1 MFEDKPK
8 DGSIIGD
15 FANKVFDV
23 LLNTISTEEDKK
35 RITKAFEGFGNFKE
49 AFYSLEKGASSLN
62 AELLLSRNRISEF
75 KVTIADTLPLVA
87 KLGGDYTETM
97 KVIKGSIDA
106 MGRNVIFEPEIYEK
120 LFAAQT
126 LIGKEA
132 STMITNFG
140 EAGIMASKIGN
151 NLEKSL
157 DYIRTVGVNAKS
169 VMGNVVD
176 NTEMLNRFSFQEGVL
191 GFTKMAAQASILKV
205 NMTTISNIA
214 DKVFEPEGAID
225 MAAAFQRL
233 GVFVGDLAD
242 PFMLMNKSL
251 NDPEGLIMSV
261 AKAGEKFTQFNEE
274 AGRFEINPSAM
285 NQMSKMAD
293 AVGMNAAEFKK
304 MSLNLAEFNARASEI
319 DIKFNLTD
327 EQKMFVANLAYLD
340 TDNEYKIKVTDEKTG
355 ESIATAVKDL
365 TEKQISQLNELSKQE
380 PKTLEEL
387 TRDSMDIVATIASD
401 VGAIKYKLLFGAVSE
416 QSIMGRVQEGIR
428 TGAGDVGDIIYKG
441 VPRGETARE
450 TIRGVVNPV
459 ANMYK
464 GEDFGANMEKIMQAV
479 GKYLIDIPKNISQGI
494 KDSKE
499 LGTMFGTGYGLEAL
513 LDNSNKMFGDIT
525 GNMEKIFNIQ
535 SAAKIEGGEQMKN
548 LEKDIKGVQ
557 DSLNNPKDLN
567 NKLTINLNVKQT
579 NNAGA
584 VISKS
589 SIDKAFDWAKSQ
601 DVVADLSSFIKT
613 FN

>member
-579 NNAGA
+579 NSAGA

-589 SIDKAFDWAKSQ
+589 SVDKAIDWAKSQ
-601 DVVADLSSFIKT
+601 DLVADLSSFIET
-613 FN
+613 FK

>member
-1 MFEDKPK
+1 MFQDKPK

-15 FANKVFDV
+15 FADKVFDV
-23 LLNTISTEEDKK
+23 LLNTISTKEDKK

-62 AELLLSRNRISEF
+62 AELLLSRSRISEF

-140 EAGIMASKIGN
+140 EAGIMASKIGS

-441 VPRGETARE
+441 VPGGETTRE

-464 GEDFGANMEKIMQAV
+464 GEDFDANMEKIMQAV
-479 GKYLIDIPKNISQGI
+479 GRYFTEIPKNLSEGI
-494 KDSKE
+494 KKSKE

-525 GNMEKIFNIQ
+525 GSMEKIFNIQ
-535 SAAKIEGGEQMKN
+535 SAAKIDGGEQMKN

-557 DSLNNPKDLN
+557 DTLNNPKDLN

-589 SIDKAFDWAKSQ
+589 SVDKAVEWVKSQ
-601 DVVADLSSFIKT
+601 DLVADLSSFINT

>member
-1 MFEDKPK
+1 MSNDKPK
-8 DGSIIGD
+8 DGSVVGD
-15 FANKVFDV
+15 FADKVFDV
-23 LLNTISTEEDKK
+23 LLNTISSK
-35 RITKAFEGFGNFKE
+35 EGKTTIKNALSGFDDFKG
-49 AFYSLEKGASSLN
+49 AFYNLENYASNLN
-62 AELLLSRNRISEF
+62 KELLLTRSRISEF

-87 KLGGDYTETM
+87 KLGGDYKETM
-97 KVIKGSIDA
+97 TIIKNATEA
-106 MGRNVIFEPEIYEK
+106 MGRNVIFEPEVYEK
-120 LFAAQT
+120 LFAAYS
-126 LIGKEA
+126 LLGKDA
-132 STMITNFG
+132 NTMITNFG
-140 EAGIMASKIGN
+140 QAGIMASKIGE

-176 NTEMLNRFSFQEGVL
+176 NTEMLNRFSFKEGVL
-191 GFTKMAAQASILKV
+191 GFTKMAAQASILKID
-205 NMTTISNIA
+205 MRTIENIA

-285 NQMSKMAD
+285 NQMAKMAE
-293 AVGMNAAEFKK
+293 AAGMLPSEFKK

-355 ESIATAVKDL
+355 ESVITAVKDL
-365 TEKQISQLNELSKQE
+365 TEKQISKLNDLSKQE

-387 TRDSMDIVATIASD
+387 TRDSMDIVASIASD
-401 VGAIKYKLLFGAVSE
+401 VGAIKYKLLFGAISE
-416 QSIMGRVQEGIR
+416 QSTMGKVQEGIR
-428 TGAGDVGDIIYKG
+428 TGAGDIGNIIYKG
-441 VPRGETARE
+441 VPGGDKTRE

-459 ANMYK
+459 VNMYK
-464 GEDFGANMEKIMQAV
+464 GEDFGANMEKIMQSI
-479 GKYLIDIPKNISQGI
+479 GGYLSQIPNNLSEGI
-494 KDSKE
+494 KKSKE
-499 LGTMFGTGYGLEAL
+499 LGTMFGTGMGLDAL
-513 LDNSNKMFGDIT
+513 LENSNKMFGDISN
-525 GNMEKIFNIQ
+525 NMEKFFNIQ
-535 SAAKIEGGEQMKN
+535 SAAKIQEDKEIKN
-548 LEKDIKGVQ
+548 LESEIKSVQ
-557 DSLNNPKDLN
+557 ETLNNPKDSN

-589 SIDKAFDWAKSQ
+589 SVDKAFDWVKSQ
-601 DVVADLSSFIKT
+601 DLVADLSSFIET
-613 FN
+613 FK

>member
-1 MFEDKPK
+1 MSNDKPK
-8 DGSIIGD
+8 DGSVVGD
-15 FANKVFDV
+15 FADKVFDV
-23 LLNTISTEEDKK
+23 LLNTISSK
-35 RITKAFEGFGNFKE
+35 EGKTTIKNALSGFDDFKG
-49 AFYSLEKGASSLN
+49 AFYNLENYASNLN
-62 AELLLSRNRISEF
+62 KELLLTRSRISEF

-87 KLGGDYTETM
+87 KLGGDYKETM
-97 KVIKGSIDA
+97 TIIKNATEA
-106 MGRNVIFEPEIYEK
+106 MGRNVIFEPEVYEK
-120 LFAAQT
+120 LFAAYS
-126 LIGKEA
+126 LLGKDA
-132 STMITNFG
+132 NTMITNFG
-140 EAGIMASKIGN
+140 QAGIMASKIGE

-176 NTEMLNRFSFQEGVL
+176 NTEMLNRFSFKEGVL
-191 GFTKMAAQASILKV
+191 GFTKMAAQASILKID
-205 NMTTISNIA
+205 MRTIENIA

-285 NQMSKMAD
+285 NQMAKMAE
-293 AVGMNAAEFKK
+293 AAGMLPSEFKK

-355 ESIATAVKDL
+355 ESVITAVKDL
-365 TEKQISQLNELSKQE
+365 TEKQISKLNDLSKQE

-387 TRDSMDIVATIASD
+387 TRDSMDIVASIASD
-401 VGAIKYKLLFGAVSE
+401 VGAIKYKLLFGAISE
-416 QSIMGRVQEGIR
+416 QSTMGKVQEGIR
-428 TGAGDVGDIIYKG
+428 TGAGDIGNIIYKG
-441 VPRGETARE
+441 VPGGDKTRE

-459 ANMYK
+459 VNMYK
-464 GEDFGANMEKIMQAV
+464 GEDFGANMEKIMQSI
-479 GKYLIDIPKNISQGI
+479 GGYLSQIPNNLSEGI
-494 KDSKE
+494 KKSKE
-499 LGTMFGTGYGLEAL
+499 LGTMFGTGMGLDAL
-513 LDNSNKMFGDIT
+513 LENSNKMFGDISN
-525 GNMEKIFNIQ
+525 NMEKVFNIQ
-535 SAAKIEGGEQMKN
+535 SAAKIQEDKEIKN
-548 LEKDIKGVQ
+548 LESEIKNVQ
-557 DSLNNPKDLN
+557 ETLNNPKDSN

-579 NNAGA
+579 NSAGA

-589 SIDKAFDWAKSQ
+589 SVDKAIDWAKSQ
-601 DVVADLSSFIKT
+601 DLVADLSSFIET
-613 FN
+613 FK

>member
-589 SIDKAFDWAKSQ
+589 SVDKAFDWVKSQ
-601 DVVADLSSFIKT
+601 DLVADLSSFINT

>member
-1 MFEDKPK
+1 MFQDKPK

-15 FANKVFDV
+15 FADKVFDV
-23 LLNTISTEEDKK
+23 LLNTISTQEDKK

-62 AELLLSRNRISEF
+62 AELLLSRSRISEF

-140 EAGIMASKIGN
+140 EAGIMASKIGS

-441 VPRGETARE
+441 VPGGETTRE

-464 GEDFGANMEKIMQAV
+464 GEDFDANMEKIMQAV
-479 GKYLIDIPKNISQGI
+479 GRYFTEIPKNLSEGI
-494 KDSKE
+494 KKSKE

-525 GNMEKIFNIQ
+525 GSMEKIFNIQ
-535 SAAKIEGGEQMKN
+535 SAAKIDGGEQMKN

-557 DSLNNPKDLN
+557 DTLNNPKDLN

-589 SIDKAFDWAKSQ
+589 SVDKAVEWVKSQ
-601 DVVADLSSFIKT
+601 DLVADLSSFIET
-613 FN
+613 FK

>member
-140 EAGIMASKIGN
+140 EAGIMASKIGS

>member
-1 MFEDKPK
+1 MFQDKPK

-15 FANKVFDV
+15 FADKVFDV
-23 LLNTISTEEDKK
+23 LLNTISTKEDKV

-62 AELLLSRNRISEF
+62 AELLLSRSRISEF

-140 EAGIMASKIGN
+140 EAGIMASKIGS

-441 VPRGETARE
+441 VPGGETARE

-525 GNMEKIFNIQ
+525 SNMEKVFNIQ

-589 SIDKAFDWAKSQ
+589 SVDKAFDWVKSQ
-601 DVVADLSSFIKT
+601 DLVADLSSFINT

>member
-1 MFEDKPK
+1 MFQDKPK

-15 FANKVFDV
+15 FADKVFDV
-23 LLNTISTEEDKK
+23 LLNTISTKEDKK

-62 AELLLSRNRISEF
+62 AELLLSRSRISEF

-140 EAGIMASKIGN
+140 EAGIMASKIGS

-441 VPRGETARE
+441 VPGGETTRE

-464 GEDFGANMEKIMQAV
+464 GEDFDANMEKIMQAV
-479 GKYLIDIPKNISQGI
+479 GRYFTEIPKNLSEGI
-494 KDSKE
+494 KKSKE

-525 GNMEKIFNIQ
+525 GSMEKIFNIQ
-535 SAAKIEGGEQMKN
+535 SAAKIDGGEQMKN

-557 DSLNNPKDLN
+557 DTLNNPKDLN

-589 SIDKAFDWAKSQ
+589 SVDKAVEWVKSQ
-601 DVVADLSSFIKT
+601 DLVADLSSFIET
-613 FN
+613 FK

>member
-1 MFEDKPK
+1 MFQDKPK

-15 FANKVFDV
+15 FADKVFDV

-62 AELLLSRNRISEF
+62 AELLLSRSRISEF

-140 EAGIMASKIGN
+140 EAGIMASKIGS

-293 AVGMNAAEFKK
+293 AVGMNVAEFKK

-441 VPRGETARE
+441 VPGGETTRE

-464 GEDFGANMEKIMQAV
+464 GEDYGANMEKIMQSV
-479 GKYLIDIPKNISQGI
+479 GRYFTEIPKNLSEGI
-494 KDSKE
+494 KKSKE

-525 GNMEKIFNIQ
+525 GNMEKIFNTQ

-557 DSLNNPKDLN
+557 DTLNNPKDLN

>member
-1 MFEDKPK
+1 MFQDKPK

-15 FANKVFDV
+15 FADKVFDV
-23 LLNTISTEEDKK
+23 LLNTISTKEDKV

-62 AELLLSRNRISEF
+62 AELLLSRSRISEF

-140 EAGIMASKIGN
+140 EAGIMASKIGS

-441 VPRGETARE
+441 VPGGETARE

-464 GEDFGANMEKIMQAV
+464 GEDFGANMEKIMQSI
-479 GKYLIDIPKNISQGI
+479 GMYFTEIPKNISKGI
-494 KDSKE
+494 KESKE

-589 SIDKAFDWAKSQ
+589 SVDKAFDWVKSQ
-601 DVVADLSSFIKT
+601 DLVADLSSFINT

>member
-1 MFEDKPK
+1 MFQDKPK

-15 FANKVFDV
+15 FADKVFDV
-23 LLNTISTEEDKK
+23 LLNTISTKEDKV

-62 AELLLSRNRISEF
+62 AELLLSRSRISEF

-140 EAGIMASKIGN
+140 QAGIMASKIGE

-176 NTEMLNRFSFQEGVL
+176 NTEMLNRFSFKEGVL
-191 GFTKMAAQASILKV
+191 GFTKMAAQASVLKID
-205 NMTTISNIA
+205 MRTIENIA

-285 NQMSKMAD
+285 NQMAKMAE
-293 AVGMNAAEFKK
+293 AAGMLPSEFKK

-441 VPRGETARE
+441 VPGGETTRE

-464 GEDFGANMEKIMQAV
+464 GEDYRANMEKIMQSV
-479 GKYLIDIPKNISQGI
+479 GMYFTEIPKNISKGI
-494 KDSKE
+494 KESKE

-525 GNMEKIFNIQ
+525 GNMEKFFNIQ

>member
-1 MFEDKPK
+1 MFQDKPK

-15 FANKVFDV
+15 FADKVFDV
-23 LLNTISTEEDKK
+23 LLNTISTKEDKA

-62 AELLLSRNRISEF
+62 AELLLSRSRISEF

-126 LIGKEA
+126 LIGKEV

-140 EAGIMASKIGN
+140 EAGIMASKIGD

-441 VPRGETARE
+441 VPGGETARE

-464 GEDFGANMEKIMQAV
+464 GEDFGANMEKIMQSI
-479 GKYLIDIPKNISQGI
+479 GMYFTEIPKNISKGI
-494 KDSKE
+494 KESKE

-525 GNMEKIFNIQ
+525 GNMEKFFNIQ